1 MRIAFFPPVLEVF
14 QSLPATEQEAIVE
27 KLELLQH
34 FPYMYEPWSRSRRF
48 RRYRQ
53 FVAGGNCRIFY
64 RVSDNVIWLRG
75 LWPAR
80 LPVQLARRQF
90 KQIEE

>member
-14 QSLPATEQEAIVE
+14 RSLPATEQDAIVE

-34 FPYMYEPWSRSRRF
+34 YPYMYEPWDRSRRF

-53 FVAGGNCRIFY
+53 FVAGNWRVFY
-64 RVSDNVIWLRG
+64 RVSDDVIWLRG

-80 LPVQLARRQF
+80 LPVQLVRRQF
-90 KQIEE
+90 KQTEE